1 MAEYI
6 KPDYGSVALITI
18 DAQQDTLDGMPFEIP
33 GTTAILPQIRR
44 LLDLFR
50 FNSKAIAHIVRIYKK
65 DGSNADICRRGMIE
79 NGERLLLE
87 GSSGCELAQDLF
99 EETTP
104 LDTGLLLSGGIQ
116 KISKSEVVIYK
127 PRWGAFFKTPLEK
140 YLSELGVSTL
150 IFTGCNFPNCPRTSI
165 YEASERDFRIVMVSD
180 AVSGV
185 YEKGLGEMR
194 GIGVEVVETDLLV
207 ANLKKEWGLS

>member
-1 MAEYI
+1 M
-6 KPDYGSVALITI
+6 ALITI

-33 GTTAILPQIRR
+33 GTSAILPKIRR

-50 FNSKAIAHIVRIYKK
+50 LGSKAIVHIVRIYKK
-65 DGSNADICRRGMIE
+65 DGSNADICRRGIIE
-79 NGERLLLE
+79 KGERLLLE

-99 EETTP
+99 AETTP
-104 LDTGLLLSGGIQ
+104 LDAGLLMSGGIQ

-127 PRWGAFFKTPLEK
+127 PRWGAFFKTPLEEH
-140 YLSELGVSTL
+140 LSDLGVSTL

-207 ANLKKEWGLS
+207 ANLKREWGFS